1 MRLILIMILAGFQS
15 MVSAA
20 DAVSGNRGS
29 VLSVRDIATLD
40 APWAIELVDD
50 RRVLVTG
57 KLGELW
63 LVDSSGQTSEIAGVP
78 KVFAGG
84 QGGLGDVVLHPE
96 FAVNQWL
103 YLSFVDSADSGRTR
117 YAHVVRARLILD
129 DRQRLEGLESIW
141 RQMPAT
147 QGEGHFS
154 HRIAFGPAGSAQAG
168 MLFITSGDRQLQW
181 PAQDMDMAQGKII
194 RLHDDGRVPVD
205 NPFQDQGE
213 LAKSFWS
220 VGHRNMLGLAFD
232 QRGQLWSHEMGP
244 RHGDEL
250 NRIVAGANY
259 GWPEVS
265 EGNHYSGVP
274 IPPHSSQ
281 PQFVAPIQFW
291 VPTIAPSGMTIDGDT
306 MFIGGL
312 RSQALIKLRIN
323 GDVAQEVERFEIGR
337 RIRDVQFDARGGLWF
352 VEDGRSGRLRYIE
365 APR

>member
-1 MRLILIMILAGFQS
+1 MRQIFIVLIISFNTVVM
-15 MVSAA
+15 AA
-20 DAVSGNRGS
+20 DVVSGSGGRT
-29 VLSVRDIATLD
+29 LSVRDIASF
-40 APWAIELVDD
+40 ASPWAIEMLDAG
-50 RRVLVTG
+50 RLLVTE
-57 KLGELW
+57 K
-63 LVDSSGQTSEIAGVP
+63 SGQLWTVRGSGEKTAIDGLP
-78 KVFAGG
+78 KIYVGG
-84 QGGLGDVVLHPE
+84 QGGLGDVVLHPNFE
-96 FAVNQWL
+96 ANRWV
-103 YLSFVDSADSGRTR
+103 YLSFVDSPDGGRTR

-129 DRQRLEGLESIW
+129 DRPRLEGLESIW

-181 PAQDMDMAQGKII
+181 PAQDMEMAQGKII
-194 RLHDDGRVPVD
+194 RLHDDGAVPVD
-205 NPFQDQGE
+205 NPFQDQGT
-213 LAKSFWS
+213 LARTFWS
-220 VGHRNMLGLAFD
+220 VGHRNMLGMAFD
-232 QRGQLWSHEMGP
+232 SRGVLWAHEMGP

-250 NRIVAGANY
+250 NRITAGANY

-323 GDVAQEVERFEIGR
+323 GDVAQELERFEMGR
-337 RIRDVQFDARGGLWF
+337 RIRDVQFDAKGGLWF
-352 VEDGRSGRLRYIE
+352 IEDGRSARLRYVE